1 MKNWT
6 PEDRQT
12 ALSMRAAG
20 KTFAE
25 IGQALGR
32 KGKNVK
38 SFVNDLQR
46 RDPAYV
52 RMKPLSYDWNP
63 SKIDEAFA
71 RIADGDSI
79 NAVAAYFG
87 VGKTTISRMLFKQ
100 KAHGRIPDRPKMDK
114 TKPAAQKPML
124 GGNFKPGYVHEPY
137 DWKSA
142 AKRLSAIPT
151 GELKLI
157 IDVDGC
163 KWPVKR
169 TNNAWLCCNAAKT
182 GPGPYCKAHAKA
194 AIKQG

>member
-46 RDPAYV
+46 RDPDYV
-52 RMKPLSYDWNP
+52 RSKPHSFDWST

-114 TKPAAQKPML
+114 TKPAAQKRYSVTNVAPYVPKNIQHPPM
-124 GGNFKPGYVHEPY
+124 N
-137 DWKSA
+137 
-142 AKRLSAIPT
+142 
-151 GELKLI
+151 
-157 IDVDGC
+157 
-163 KWPVKR
+163 PVGLFKR
-169 TNNAWLCCNAAKT
+169 TGCCFPINNGRPYLYCNNPGQCYDESVYCDFHKT
-182 GPGPYCKAHAKA
+182 ELRKW
-194 AIKQG
+194 